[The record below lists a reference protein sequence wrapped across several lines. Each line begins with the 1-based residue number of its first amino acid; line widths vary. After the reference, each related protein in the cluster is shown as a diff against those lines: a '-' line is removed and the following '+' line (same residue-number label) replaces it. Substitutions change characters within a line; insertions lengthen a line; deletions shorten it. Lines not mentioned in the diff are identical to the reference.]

1 MIAQAVQ
8 MERTDERMSRML
20 YYNGTVITMEEP
32 FCAQAVLTEDGVIRA
47 VGTFEDVRAAAGEGK
62 NAWWICRDIPCC
74 PDLSIPTAILRLAP
88 TPPCRWIWG
97 RQNVLRM

>member
-32 FCAQAVLTEDGVIRA
+32 FCAQAVLTEDVLSRLYGIPVARCEMETVFGRKTICMP
-47 VGTFEDVRAAAGEGK
+47 VPGGMEDA
-62 NAWWICRDIPCC
+62 
-74 PDLSIPTAILRLAP
+74 
-88 TPPCRWIWG
+88 
-97 RQNVLRM
+97 